1 MENEFQEQYIPGL
14 TNNQSRFFFAIA
26 TIPNY
31 PKLKK
36 NLPAAPFMLYKRYH
50 FQDYYA
56 LQYKY

>member
-36 NLPAAPFMLYKRYH
+36 NLPAAPFMLFTRHH
-50 FQDYYA
+50 FRDYYA